1 VQNQL
6 KVMLEL
12 QNAMNTRVH
21 NEWRDQG
28 FEWYRAIWIES
39 AELMDHYGWKWWKH
53 QKPDIE
59 QVKLELIDIW
69 HFGLSILLVN
79 KISIEAITEQVTDA
93 LKVEADG
100 DFKIALESFTAHTLS
115 EKDFSVSLFVTLL
128 KGMDMTFEDLYS
140 GYVGK
145 NVLNFFRQDHGYQ
158 EGTYKKIWDGRE
170 DNEHLVELVAELDV
184 SDAQFSAK
192 LYQSLKARYEI
203 TPSSTES

>member
-1 VQNQL
+1 MQNQL

-21 NEWRDQG
+21 SEWREQG

-53 QKPDIE
+53 QKPDVE
-59 QVKLELIDIW
+59 QVKLELIDIF

-79 KISIEAITEQVTDA
+79 KTSIESIAEQVSDA
-93 LKVEADG
+93 LKVNESV
-100 DFKIALESFTAHTLS
+100 DFKNALEAFTAHTLN
-115 EKDFSVSLFVTLL
+115 EKDFSVSLFVSLL
-128 KGMDMTFEDLYS
+128 KGMEMTFEDLYS

-170 DNEHLVELVAELDV
+170 DNEHLVELVTELDV

-192 LYQSLKARYEI
+192 LYQSLKTRYEMDI
-203 TPSSTES
+203 S

>member
-1 VQNQL
+1 MQNQL

-21 NEWRDQG
+21 SEWREQG

-53 QKPDIE
+53 QKPDVE
-59 QVKLELIDIW
+59 QVKLELIDIF

-79 KISIEAITEQVTDA
+79 KTSIESIAEQVSDA
-93 LKVEADG
+93 LKVDESV
-100 DFKIALESFTAHTLS
+100 DFKNALEAFTAHTLN
-115 EKDFSVSLFVTLL
+115 EKDFSVSLFVRLL
-128 KGMDMTFEDLYS
+128 KGMEMTFEDLYS

-158 EGTYKKIWDGRE
+158 DGTYKKIWDGRE

-192 LYQSLKARYEI
+192 LYQSLKTRYETDI
-203 TPSSTES
+203 S

>member
-1 VQNQL
+1 
-6 KVMLEL
+6 MLEL

-21 NEWRDQG
+21 SEWREQG

-53 QKPDIE
+53 QKPDVE
-59 QVKLELIDIW
+59 QVKLELIDIF

-79 KISIEAITEQVTDA
+79 KTSIESIAEQVSDA
-93 LKVEADG
+93 LKVNESV
-100 DFKIALESFTAHTLS
+100 DFKNALEAFTAHTLN
-115 EKDFSVSLFVTLL
+115 EKDFSVSLFVSLL
-128 KGMDMTFEDLYS
+128 KGMEMTFEDLYS

-170 DNEHLVELVAELDV
+170 DNEHLVELVTELDV

-192 LYQSLKARYEI
+192 LYQSLKTRYEMDI
-203 TPSSTES
+203 S

>member
-1 VQNQL
+1 
-6 KVMLEL
+6 
-12 QNAMNTRVH
+12 
-21 NEWRDQG
+21 
-28 FEWYRAIWIES
+28 
-39 AELMDHYGWKWWKH
+39 
-53 QKPDIE
+53 
-59 QVKLELIDIW
+59 
-69 HFGLSILLVN
+69 
-79 KISIEAITEQVTDA
+79 
-93 LKVEADG
+93 
-100 DFKIALESFTAHTLS
+100 
-115 EKDFSVSLFVTLL
+115 VSLFVTLL

>member
-21 NEWRDQG
+21 SQWREQG

-53 QKPDIE
+53 QKPDVE
-59 QVKLELIDIW
+59 QVKLELIDIF

-79 KISIEAITEQVTDA
+79 KTSIESIAEQVSDA
-93 LKVEADG
+93 LKVDESV
-100 DFKIALESFTAHTLS
+100 DFKNALEAFTAHTLN
-115 EKDFSVSLFVTLL
+115 EKDFSVSLFVRLL
-128 KGMDMTFEDLYS
+128 KGMEMTFEDLYS

-192 LYQSLKARYEI
+192 LYQSLKTRYEMDV
-203 TPSSTES
+203 S

>member
-1 VQNQL
+1 MQNQL

-21 NEWRDQG
+21 SEWREQG

-53 QKPDIE
+53 QKPDVE
-59 QVKLELIDIW
+59 QVKLELIDIF

-79 KISIEAITEQVTDA
+79 KTSIESIAEQVSDA
-93 LKVEADG
+93 LKVDESV
-100 DFKIALESFTAHTLS
+100 DFKNALEAFTAHTLN
-115 EKDFSVSLFVTLL
+115 EKDFSVSLFVRLL
-128 KGMDMTFEDLYS
+128 KGMEMTFEDLYS

-158 EGTYKKIWDGRE
+158 DGTYKKIWDGRE

-184 SDAQFSAK
+184 TDAQFSAK
-192 LYQSLKARYEI
+192 LYQSLKTRYEMDI
-203 TPSSTES
+203 S